1 MDKIPMIHNL
11 SKEDLIRSIKEL
23 SVSYTPH
30 WRFDPD
36 NPDIGTALGM
46 IFADMQADTLHRYS
60 ELPLKWRTDYFNN
73 LHASLEPEQP
83 SYGYVSFRVVND
95 EVQGTELPA
104 GTRLTT
110 DVTDNAGDIIP
121 VETREDVFVAPSTL
135 QAVYESNDKLDYIGK
150 LWDETEEKPFCLFGF
165 DGENLQHHVFMIGH
179 DSLFDISQ
187 GGEVEA
193 VLYTVDGH
201 TVSEGILRLL
211 ISSGKFYYSTEEG
224 YEPFAQYR
232 VEEGKLIFVKANGQV
247 PWCEKEIDGIHQFWI
262 RYETENGRSFERMSI
277 GEIRLKSRAAMI
289 APQAIYAAG
298 EVVN

>member
-1 MDKIPMIHNL
+1 MYK
-11 SKEDLIRSIKEL
+11 R
-23 SVSYTPH
+23 
-30 WRFDPD
+30 
-36 NPDIGTALGM
+36 
-46 IFADMQADTLHRYS
+46 Q
-60 ELPLKWRTDYFNN
+60 
-73 LHASLEPEQP
+73 
-83 SYGYVSFRVVND
+83 
-95 EVQGTELPA
+95 
-104 GTRLTT
+104 
-110 DVTDNAGDIIP
+110 
-121 VETREDVFVAPSTL
+121 
-135 QAVYESNDKLDYIGK
+135 VYESNDKLDYIGK

-247 PWCEKEIDGIHQFWI
+247 PWCEKEIDGIHQDVYKRQLPNKYNAFGFFFY
-262 RYETENGRSFERMSI
+262 RKARRC
-277 GEIRLKSRAAMI
+277 
-289 APQAIYAAG
+289 
-298 EVVN
+298 V